1 MTIAYS
7 PFPMEET
14 MSSSTDELRIK
25 YGFWTVLVGLG
36 VVLVVCVMAALTW
49 HSAGE
54 VATVVGSITGVVG
67 TIVGAFFGVHVGS
80 VGKEK
85 AEQDRKDAEDK
96 ALRLASALPPEI
108 ATKILGF
115 ST

>member
-1 MTIAYS
+1 
-7 PFPMEET
+7 
-14 MSSSTDELRIK
+14 MSSSIDELRIK
-25 YGFWTVLVGLG
+25 YGFWTVLIGLG
-36 VVLVVCVMAALTW
+36 IVLIVYVMAALTW

-80 VGKEK
+80 AGKER

>member
-1 MTIAYS
+1 M
-7 PFPMEET
+7 
-14 MSSSTDELRIK
+14 STDQLRIK

-36 VVLVVCVMAALTW
+36 VVLIVCAIAAVRWNT
-49 HSAGE
+49 AGE

-67 TIVGAFFGVHVGS
+67 TMVGAFFGVHVGS
-80 VGKEK
+80 AGKEK

-115 ST
+115 SS